1 MDFLLILFFAGLIA
15 FISICVFFYFEDDY
29 FENDIFLNDTFLD
42 EIASCLVEP
51 KKGMAAG
58 ECQMYEK
65 ELPALDVFLHEIS
78 KEKEA
83 KNPTVYKNDL
93 YTKTLFTHIHKINYF
108 YFLTSQG
115 LEKYKFEGIESVY
128 IDGILL
134 DEANSVCILK
144 SQSSLEM
151 KQICIGELID
161 LYKRHEL
168 FFSESDAIKKGVFRL
183 SVKRFE
189 GSSNQSELTETNSEE
204 MAFTKNRHQEVIK
217 CGQRGKITTSKID
230 SSKVT
235 EGKVDASKI
244 TTSKID
250 SDKIT
255 AGTSLGKRN
264 NHSIVAFLKNLK
276 EENKW
281 FKETFDAL
289 FSNDAIK
296 WYYFGSPVSFTNIRS
311 DSRQNGHIY
320 FDANIL
326 TENKLNGNKTY
337 SNLRMPIDAEQFLLF
352 LDENSMRFEIDDVW
366 NCLQVFPF
374 KDLSEGLRW
383 EAIQKNKLSDRL
395 IEMIEKES
403 KDFDF
408 FIQKNEGYVA
418 INPLIMSVGSDF
430 EEFFILVTRPND
442 SEKFFFGE
450 TDFINKIKNGE
461 IVRKRRD

>member
-1 MDFLLILFFAGLIA
+1 MFFATLIA
-15 FISICVFFYFEDDY
+15 FISICVFFYFEDDC

-42 EIASCLVEP
+42 EIASCLDES
-51 KKGMAAG
+51 KKGIAAG
-58 ECQMYEK
+58 EWQVYEK
-65 ELPALDVFLHEIS
+65 ELPPLDVFLHEIS
-78 KEKEA
+78 KEKEI

-93 YTKTLFTHIHKINYF
+93 YTKTLFSHIHKINYF

-134 DEANSVCILK
+134 DEANSVCTLK
-144 SQSSLEM
+144 YQSNVKM
-151 KQICIGELID
+151 KQICIGEIIE

-168 FFSESDAIKKGVFRL
+168 FFSESDAIKKGVSTL

-189 GSSNQSELTETNSEE
+189 GSSNQSELTETNNEE

-230 SSKVT
+230 S
-235 EGKVDASKI
+235 
-244 TTSKID
+244 
-250 SDKIT
+250 DKIT
-255 AGTSLGKRN
+255 ASTSSGKTD

-311 DSRQNGHIY
+311 DSHQNGHIY
-320 FDANIL
+320 FDANVL

-352 LDENSMRFEIDDVW
+352 LDENSMQVKIEGVW
-366 NCLQVFPF
+366 HCLRVFPF
-374 KDLSEGLRW
+374 TDLSEGLRW

-430 EEFFILVTRPND
+430 EKFFILVTRPNN
-442 SEKFFFGE
+442 SEKFLFGE
-450 TDFINKIKNGE
+450 IDFINKIKNGE
-461 IVRKRRD
+461 IIRKRRD

>member
-1 MDFLLILFFAGLIA
+1 MSFLLILFFAGLIA
-15 FISICVFFYFEDDY
+15 FISMSALLYFEEDVSS
-29 FENDIFLNDTFLD
+29 NDIILYETAFCLD
-42 EIASCLVEP
+42 ES
-51 KKGMAAG
+51 KKGTG
-58 ECQMYEK
+58 SGKWQVHKK
-65 ELPALDVFLHEIS
+65 ELPPLDVFLHEIS

-93 YTKTLFTHIHKINYF
+93 YTKTLFSHIHKINYF
-108 YFLTSQG
+108 YFLTSEG
-115 LEKYKFEGIESVY
+115 LEKYKFERIESVY

-134 DEANSVCILK
+134 DEANSVCTLK
-144 SQSSLEM
+144 SQSNVKM
-151 KQICIGELID
+151 RQICVGELID

-168 FFSESDAIKKGVFRL
+168 FFSESDAMKKGVSTL
-183 SVKRFE
+183 SMKGFE
-189 GSSNQSELTETNSEE
+189 SSSNQRESIKTDNEE
-204 MAFTKNRHQEVIK
+204 MDFTKNRHQEVIN
-217 CGQRGKITTSKID
+217 CGQRGK
-230 SSKVT
+230 VT
-235 EGKVDASKI
+235 AGKVDTNKI

-255 AGTSLGKRN
+255 AGTSLDKKN
-264 NHSIVAFLKNLK
+264 NDSMVAFLKNLK

-289 FSNDAIK
+289 FSNDALK

-352 LDENSMRFEIDDVW
+352 LDENSMQVKIEDVW
-366 NCLQVFPF
+366 RCLQVFPF

-395 IEMIEKES
+395 IHMIEEES

-408 FIQKNEGYVA
+408 FIEKNEGYVA
-418 INPLIMSVGSDF
+418 INPLIMGMSNGF
-430 EEFFILVTRPND
+430 EEFVILVTRPND

-450 TDFINKIKNGE
+450 GYFVNKIKNGE
-461 IVRKRRD
+461 IIRKRRD

>member
-1 MDFLLILFFAGLIA
+1 MFFATLIA

-29 FENDIFLNDTFLD
+29 FENGIFLNDTFLD
-42 EIASCLVEP
+42 EIAASCLDES
-51 KKGMAAG
+51 KKGTGAG
-58 ECQMYEK
+58 KWQVYEK
-65 ELPALDVFLHEIS
+65 ELPPLDVFLHEIS

-93 YTKTLFTHIHKINYF
+93 YTKTLFSHIHKINYF

-115 LEKYKFEGIESVY
+115 LEKYKFEKIESVY

-134 DEANSVCILK
+134 DEANSVCTLK
-144 SQSSLEM
+144 SQSRVKI

-168 FFSESDAIKKGVFRL
+168 FFSESDAIKKGVSRL

-189 GSSNQSELTETNSEE
+189 GSSNQSELTETNNEE
-204 MAFTKNRHQEVIK
+204 MTFTKNRHQEVIR
-217 CGQRGKITTSKID
+217 CEQRGKVTTDKID
-230 SSKVT
+230 S
-235 EGKVDASKI
+235 DKI
-244 TTSKID
+244 IASKID

-255 AGTSLGKRN
+255 ASTSSGKTY
-264 NHSIVAFLKNLK
+264 NHSMVAFLKNLK

-289 FSNDAIK
+289 FSNDALK

-320 FDANIL
+320 FDVNIL

-352 LDENSMRFEIDDVW
+352 LDENSMQVKIEDVW
-366 NCLQVFPF
+366 RCLQVFPF
-374 KDLSEGLRW
+374 KDFSEGLRW

-395 IEMIEKES
+395 IEMIEEES

-408 FIQKNEGYVA
+408 FIEKNEGYVA

-450 TDFINKIKNGE
+450 ADFINKIKNGE
-461 IVRKRRD
+461 IIRKRRD

>member
-1 MDFLLILFFAGLIA
+1 MSFLLILFFAGLIA
-15 FISICVFFYFEDDY
+15 FISMSALLYFEEDVSS
-29 FENDIFLNDTFLD
+29 NDIILYETAFCLD
-42 EIASCLVEP
+42 ES
-51 KKGMAAG
+51 KKGTGSG
-58 ECQMYEK
+58 EWQVHEK
-65 ELPALDVFLHEIS
+65 ELPPLDVFLHEIS

-93 YTKTLFTHIHKINYF
+93 YTKTLFSHIHKINYF

-115 LEKYKFEGIESVY
+115 LEKYKFEEIESVY

-134 DEANSVCILK
+134 DEANSVCTLK
-144 SQSSLEM
+144 SQSNVKM
-151 KQICIGELID
+151 RQICVGGLID

-168 FFSESDAIKKGVFRL
+168 FFSESDAMKKGVSTL
-183 SVKRFE
+183 SMKGFE
-189 GSSNQSELTETNSEE
+189 SSSNQRESIKTDNEE
-204 MAFTKNRHQEVIK
+204 MDFTKNRHQEVIN
-217 CGQRGKITTSKID
+217 CGQRGK
-230 SSKVT
+230 VT
-235 EGKVDASKI
+235 AGKVDTNKI

-255 AGTSLGKRN
+255 AGTSLDKKN
-264 NHSIVAFLKNLK
+264 NDSMVAFLKNLK

-289 FSNDAIK
+289 FSNDALK

-352 LDENSMRFEIDDVW
+352 LDENSMQVKIEDVW
-366 NCLQVFPF
+366 RCLQVFPF

-395 IEMIEKES
+395 IQMIEEES

-408 FIQKNEGYVA
+408 FIEKNEGYVA
-418 INPLIMSVGSDF
+418 INPLIMGMSNGF
-430 EEFFILVTRPND
+430 EEFVILVTRPND

-450 TDFINKIKNGE
+450 GYFVNKIKNGE
-461 IVRKRRD
+461 IIRKRRD

>member
-1 MDFLLILFFAGLIA
+1 MSFLLILFFAGLIA
-15 FISICVFFYFEDDY
+15 FISISVFLYFKDDVSS
-29 FENDIFLNDTFLD
+29 NDVILYETAFCLD
-42 EIASCLVEP
+42 ES
-51 KKGMAAG
+51 KKGIAAG
-58 ECQMYEK
+58 EWQVYEK
-65 ELPALDVFLHEIS
+65 ELPPLDVFLHEIS

-93 YTKTLFTHIHKINYF
+93 YTKTLFSHIHKINYF

-134 DEANSVCILK
+134 DEANSVCTLK
-144 SQSSLEM
+144 SQSSLKM
-151 KQICIGELID
+151 RQICVGGLIE

-168 FFSESDAIKKGVFRL
+168 FFSESDALKKGVSTL
-183 SVKRFE
+183 SMKRFE
-189 GSSNQSELTETNSEE
+189 GSSNKSESTETNNQE
-204 MAFTKNRHQEVIK
+204 MAFTKNREQEVIR
-217 CGQRGKITTSKID
+217 CGERGK
-230 SSKVT
+230 VT
-235 EGKVDASKI
+235 AGKVDTNKI

-255 AGTSLGKRN
+255 AGKSLDKKN
-264 NHSIVAFLKNLK
+264 NDSMVAFLKNLK

-289 FSNDAIK
+289 FSNDALK

-311 DSRQNGHIY
+311 DNRQNGHIY

-326 TENKLNGNKTY
+326 SENKLNGNQTY

-352 LDENSMRFEIDDVW
+352 LDENSMQVKIEDVW
-366 NCLQVFPF
+366 RCLQVFPF

-383 EAIQKNKLSDRL
+383 EAIQKNKLSERL
-395 IEMIEKES
+395 IEMIEEES

-408 FIQKNEGYVA
+408 FIEKNEGYVT
-418 INPLIMSVGSDF
+418 INPLIMGANNGF
-430 EEFFILVTRPND
+430 EEFVILVTRPND

-450 TDFINKIKNGE
+450 GYFVNKIKNGE
-461 IVRKRRD
+461 IIRKRRD

>member
-15 FISICVFFYFEDDY
+15 FISISVFLY
-29 FENDIFLNDTFLD
+29 FENDVSSNDTILYETAFCLD
-42 EIASCLVEP
+42 ES
-51 KKGMAAG
+51 KKGTG
-58 ECQMYEK
+58 SGKWQVHEK
-65 ELPALDVFLHEIS
+65 ELPPLDVFLHEIS

-93 YTKTLFTHIHKINYF
+93 YTKTLFSHIHKINYF

-115 LEKYKFEGIESVY
+115 LEKYKLEGIESVY

-134 DEANSVCILK
+134 DEANSVCTLK
-144 SQSSLEM
+144 SQSSLKM
-151 KQICIGELID
+151 RQICVGELIE

-168 FFSESDAIKKGVFRL
+168 FFSESDATKKGVSTL
-183 SVKRFE
+183 NMKGFE
-189 GSSNQSELTETNSEE
+189 SSSKQRESIKTENETT
-204 MAFTKNRHQEVIK
+204 AFTKNRHQEDIRY
-217 CGQRGKITTSKID
+217 GQRGKVTTD
-230 SSKVT
+230 KVNT
-235 EGKVDASKI
+235 SKI

-250 SDKIT
+250 SGKIT
-255 AGTSLGKRN
+255 ASTSLDKMN
-264 NHSIVAFLKNLK
+264 NDSMVAFLKNLK

-326 TENKLNGNKTY
+326 VENKLNGNQTY

-352 LDENSMRFEIDDVW
+352 LDENSMQVKIEVVW

-408 FIQKNEGYVA
+408 FIKKNEGYVV
-418 INPLIMSVGSDF
+418 IYPLIMGVSNVF
-430 EEFFILVTRPND
+430 KEFVILVTGPND
-442 SEKFFFGE
+442 SEKFFLEE
-450 TDFINKIKNGE
+450 TDFISKIKNGE

>member
-1 MDFLLILFFAGLIA
+1 MTFLNFLLILFFAGLIA
-15 FISICVFFYFEDDY
+15 FISISVFLY
-29 FENDIFLNDTFLD
+29 FENDVSSNDIILYETAFCLD
-42 EIASCLVEP
+42 ES
-51 KKGMAAG
+51 KKGTG
-58 ECQMYEK
+58 SGKWQVYEK
-65 ELPALDVFLHEIS
+65 ELPPLDVFLHEIS

-93 YTKTLFTHIHKINYF
+93 YTKTLFSHIHKINYF
-108 YFLTSQG
+108 YLLTSQG
-115 LEKYKFEGIESVY
+115 LEKYKLEGIESVY

-134 DEANSVCILK
+134 DEANSVCTLK
-144 SQSSLEM
+144 SQSSLKM
-151 KQICIGELID
+151 RQICVGELIE

-168 FFSESDAIKKGVFRL
+168 FFSESDAIKKGVSIS
-183 SVKRFE
+183 SVKCFE
-189 GSSNQSELTETNSEE
+189 GSSNQSELTETNNERT
-204 MAFTKNRHQEVIK
+204 AFTKNRYQK
-217 CGQRGKITTSKID
+217 DSRCGQRGK
-230 SSKVT
+230 VT
-235 EGKVDASKI
+235 IGKVDARNI
-244 TTSKID
+244 TTRKID

-255 AGTSLGKRN
+255 AGEFLGKTD

-311 DSRQNGHIY
+311 DNRQNGHIY

-326 TENKLNGNKTY
+326 VENKLNGNQTY
-337 SNLRMPIDAEQFLLF
+337 SNLRMPIDAEEFLLF
-352 LDENSMRFEIDDVW
+352 LDENSMQVKIEGVW
-366 NCLQVFPF
+366 HCLRVFPF
-374 KDLSEGLRW
+374 TDLSEGLRW

-408 FIQKNEGYVA
+408 FIEKNEGYVA

-430 EEFFILVTRPND
+430 EEFFIVVTRPND

-450 TDFINKIKNGE
+450 TDFVNKIKNGE
-461 IVRKRRD
+461 IIRKRRG